1 MVSIYYA
8 MEGETNMINMKTG
21 IAIIVAAVVFGI
33 FMSLQSGILLDWQR
47 AVIAGVAFSVLGLLI
62 QYVQA
67 RRSDR

>member
-1 MVSIYYA
+1 MVSIYA

-67 RRSDR
+67 RRSGR